1 MKYHV
6 TSAEAAKLLK
16 KLLDEKSILL
26 ADEYRS
32 STFNAALG
40 EDVESVRPVYDYAVT
55 QQALEHC
62 NRKIRLLKHAINC
75 FNTTQLVGDTGMTI
89 DQVLV
94 YIPQLTEMRSRLY
107 TLQDRLPKQPDLGGG
122 HWQQHRDRL
131 LLCQLPGGTGQ
142 GGLHTDFGRAEKPSD
157 RPGPG
162 QHNRSDGI

>member
-94 YIPQLTEMRSRLY
+94 ISLSSPRCAAACTHCR
-107 TLQDRLPKQPDLGGG
+107 TA
-122 HWQQHRDRL
+122 
-131 LLCQLPGGTGQ
+131 C
-142 GGLHTDFGRAEKPSD
+142 PSS
-157 RPGPG
+157 GPRWG
-162 QHNRSDGI
+162 ALAATP